1 MFSGRILPE
10 SGKIGILRAN
20 IHILLRPFV
29 DMGRTTMTGSEVLQ
43 QLAGKD
49 LNNDGKVIN
58 LVICGNSKF
67 YDYGFLE
74 DELDTW
80 VKYNGYPD
88 VVILG
93 GASGVDYLAE
103 RWADNNN
110 IPLAIFTEA
119 WAAPRP
125 SKAEDTGRPQAVA
138 DLGKRMIKHATHML
152 AFPGPDSVWTKH
164 MEKIASDSGVP
175 VVSVTLPMD

>member
-1 MFSGRILPE
+1 MS
-10 SGKIGILRAN
+10 
-20 IHILLRPFV
+20 
-29 DMGRTTMTGSEVLQ
+29 RTTMTGSEVLQ

-80 VKYNGYPD
+80 VRYNGYPD

-119 WAAPRP
+119 WDAPRP
-125 SKAEDTGRPQAVA
+125 SKVEDTGRPEAVA
-138 DLGKRMIKHATHML
+138 DLGQRMIRHSTHML
-152 AFPGPDSVWTKH
+152 AFPGPDSVWTKR
-164 MEKIASDSGVP
+164 MEEIANGAGIP
-175 VVSVTLPMD
+175 VVSVPLPMN

>member
-1 MFSGRILPE
+1 MS
-10 SGKIGILRAN
+10 
-20 IHILLRPFV
+20 
-29 DMGRTTMTGSEVLQ
+29 RTTMTGSEVLQ

-80 VKYNGYPD
+80 VRYNGYPD

-93 GASGVDYLAE
+93 GASGV
-103 RWADNNN
+103 
-110 IPLAIFTEA
+110 
-119 WAAPRP
+119 
-125 SKAEDTGRPQAVA
+125 
-138 DLGKRMIKHATHML
+138 
-152 AFPGPDSVWTKH
+152 
-164 MEKIASDSGVP
+164 
-175 VVSVTLPMD
+175 